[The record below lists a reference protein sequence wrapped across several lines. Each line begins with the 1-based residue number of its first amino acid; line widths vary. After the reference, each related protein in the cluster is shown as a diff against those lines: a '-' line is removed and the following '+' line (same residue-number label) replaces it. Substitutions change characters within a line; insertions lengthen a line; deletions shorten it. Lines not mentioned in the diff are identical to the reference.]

1 MSNLDIPN
9 PSTYFREE
17 KFHSFSAIMKHFEKD
32 QSVTNIS
39 NKNFESTFSFKKKK
53 IPEEVVKVIRNLN
66 IRKSCQTT
74 DIPTKVIKLNSYILY
89 TNTSTTVFDRGEF
102 LNELK
107 HAGSVQKKNC
117 KRDKGNYGPASI
129 LLYLSKVYENIL
141 YSQLHNY
148 FENLLFPGQ
157 YGFRKG

>member
-1 MSNLDIPN
+1 MSLI
-9 PSTYFREE
+9 
-17 KFHSFSAIMKHFEKD
+17 
-32 QSVTNIS
+32 SVTRTLNLLFLS
-39 NKNFESTFSFKKKK
+39 KKKK